1 MKLKFKSLKIK
12 ITVTYRYFFFQLN
25 DVFIY
30 LSRIELKVMQKPK
43 YFRLLILCLLAFVGS
58 ANAQFGFSHE
68 VGVIAGPVAFQSDYG
83 VRGDFETN
91 SGNTGYGI
99 GLIHYLNFSY
109 KAECNCYTPETYFN
123 DHFKLRSELSY
134 NKTELQHFGRWVDKS
149 KTSQI
154 ANQLRAMRGSTSVT
168 NIGMQ
173 LEYFPL
179 SIRDFTSTIG
189 SWAPF
194 ISLGGQ
200 FSFYDPEA
208 YSTLGPV
215 DSPLAYPVKYLGAT
229 TNQGGTV
236 WSIVSS
242 VGTRYKLTEL
252 SDLMVDLRVQYYF
265 SNWVDGL
272 NPDPK
277 VYTENRANDWN
288 SWFNFGYI
296 YYLQ

>member
-1 MKLKFKSLKIK
+1 MQKFIK
-12 ITVTYRYFFFQLN
+12 IIFT
-25 DVFIY
+25 FI
-30 LSRIELKVMQKPK
+30 
-43 YFRLLILCLLAFVGS
+43 LLIGMCKS
-58 ANAQFGFSHE
+58 TQAQFGFSHE
-68 VGVIAGPVAFQSDYG
+68 LGVIAGPVAFQSDYG
-83 VRGDFETN
+83 ERHDFSTN

-99 GLIHYLNFSY
+99 GIIHYLNFSY

-134 NKTELQHFGRWVDKS
+134 NKTNLKHYGQWVDPS
-149 KTSQI
+149 KTSLI
-154 ANQLRAMRGSTSVT
+154 ANQLRGMRGSTAVT

-173 LEYFPL
+173 LEFYPL
-179 SIRDFTSTIG
+179 SIRDFTATLG
-189 SWAPF
+189 SFAPF

-208 YSTLGPV
+208 YSTLGPIT
-215 DSPLAYPVKYLGAT
+215 SPLAIPEKYSKGAI

-242 VGTRYKLTEL
+242 IGSRYKLTEL
-252 SDLMVDLRVQYYF
+252 SDLMIDLRVQYYF

-277 VYTENRANDWN
+277 RYPENKANDWN
-288 SWFNFGYI
+288 VWLNFGYI
-296 YYLQ
+296 YYLN

>member
-1 MKLKFKSLKIK
+1 MSLNFQFTI
-12 ITVTYRYFFFQLN
+12 TYRYFFFQLN

-30 LSRIELKVMQKPK
+30 LSRIEIKVMQKPK
-43 YFRLLILCLLAFVGS
+43 YFILALVLLVLPNGLK
-58 ANAQFGFSHE
+58 AQFGFSHE
-68 VGVIAGPVAFQSDYG
+68 IGVIVGPVAFQSEYG

-109 KAECNCYTPETYFN
+109 RAECNCYTPETYFN

-134 NKTELQHFGRWVDKS
+134 NKTELQHFGKWVDKS
-149 KTSQI
+149 KTSLI
-154 ANQLRAMRGSTSVT
+154 ANQLRAMRGSTAVT

-179 SIRDFTSTIG
+179 SIRDFSATTG

-242 VGTRYKLTEL
+242 IGTRYKLTEL

-277 VYTENRANDWN
+277 VWTENKANDWN
-288 SWFNFGYI
+288 VWFNFGYI